1 MSYIIINLMPKIK
14 AAIAAL
20 QTERQKTK
28 ILSRGWKTLLP
39 QYKGQWERL
48 PAANMNHAI
57 LKYNFLCVAAKI
69 FIHLFGRWRNG
80 HEKLPKRA
88 LV

>member
-1 MSYIIINLMPKIK
+1 MPKIK

-20 QTERQKTK
+20 QTQRLTTK
-28 ILSRGWKTLLP
+28 ILFRGWKPLPP

-48 PAANMNHAI
+48 PAANMNYAV
-57 LKYNFLCVAAKI
+57 LKYNYLCVAAKI
-69 FIHLFGRWRNG
+69 SIHLFRKWRNG